1 MSVALSLTI
10 VDAVENRTFDDLRV
24 GDSASVT
31 QTLAPEQLQLV
42 ATLLGD
48 VDPQRPGRPL
58 NVLSTRAER
67 AEAVNGLAR

>member
-1 MSVALSLTI
+1 MI
-10 VDAVENRTFDDLRV
+10 VDAVENRTFDELQV

-48 VDPQRPGRPL
+48 LDPQRLGRL
-58 NVLSTRAER
+58 LSVLSTRTER
-67 AEAVNGLAR
+67 VEAVNGLAR

>member
-1 MSVALSLTI
+1 MI
-10 VDAVENRTFDDLRV
+10 VNAVENRTFDELRV

-48 VDPQRPGRPL
+48 LDPQRLGRL
-58 NVLSTRAER
+58 LSVLSTRAER
-67 AEAVNGLAR
+67 VEAVNGLAR